1 MVPFGFN
8 PGRTAIKKKEK
19 KTKQKT
25 KANKGRAELL
35 VLFVWVLLDWSSPNH
50 FYVSFQLM

>member
-8 PGRTAIKKKEK
+8 PGRTAIKTTRKK
-19 KTKQKT
+19 KQKT